1 MWRSVK
7 CHYWLYVAFLV
18 LSYVWGVV
26 SFQNYLPSTNGVLI
40 GLYSILL
47 LAVGLLI
54 WSTKVTLNQI
64 SVSTLLWLVFFLL
77 FLAQPFLHTTVY
89 FDNSLIF
96 ALSTLIV
103 VLYSTTLD
111 GLSSNQK
118 RTAVMVV
125 AVGILFAGLFTVAGQ
140 TAQALGVDGWLGS
153 LFMKSTTR
161 LAGNIAQPNQA
172 AYVLVMAWSAL
183 IYLCLEYKEWVI
195 KHQWH
200 ALLVVNFVSFLVV
213 AGLGMSA
220 SRGGILLM
228 VCAVLGA
235 GLIYHQA
242 IKVRIAIMLMFVP
255 AMVAGYLVGT
265 ELLNTFNDQTSALGR
280 LIGEGES
287 LGLRKSLLQQA
298 LLAFQSSPI
307 TGVGWG
313 NFKQFGLLNAEQL
326 SWFTVAHHAHNLP
339 AQIAAEL
346 GILGLLPLLGFIW
359 IILRN
364 FGFKLEYYKAFSHII
379 LGLTFAYSLSE
390 YPLWYFCFL
399 LLTVFFIA
407 IIDDGTIRLKFD
419 FSKLV
424 VVASACFVLISGY
437 YIKQYYRY
445 ADVSYAIQS
454 DLTNYEQK
462 VFAYQDLPNVFGYS
476 KYKELILYMLTPID
490 KETADKQIIL
500 GERVLSTYLS
510 DFLMIK
516 QADLLLMTNRESEA
530 QKLWHAGCVF
540 GDYARTGLSC
550 VKVLEHLQEK
560 AKEDARY
567 QAHFDNL
574 KQWYTTQFA
583 VGLPNH
589 LQNDDNKE

>member
-1 MWRSVK
+1 M
-7 CHYWLYVAFLV
+7 L
-18 LSYVWGVV
+18 G
-26 SFQNYLPSTNGVLI
+26 
-40 GLYSILL
+40 
-47 LAVGLLI
+47 LAVDNFSQAQKQFSVIVMASGLLF
-54 WSTKVTLNQI
+54 S
-64 SVSTLLWLVFFLL
+64 
-77 FLAQPFLHTTVY
+77 
-89 FDNSLIF
+89 
-96 ALSTLIV
+96 
-103 VLYSTTLD
+103 
-111 GLSSNQK
+111 
-118 RTAVMVV
+118 
-125 AVGILFAGLFTVAGQ
+125 GLFTVLSQ
-140 TAQALGVDGWLGS
+140 TVQALNWHYLDGIAFFTIHDRLSGNLG
-153 LFMKSTTR
+153 
-161 LAGNIAQPNQA
+161 QPNQA
-172 AYVLVMAWSAL
+172 AYVLVMAWSAM
-183 IYLCLEYKEWVI
+183 IYLCLEFKDWAT
-195 KHQWH
+195 KHKWITLL
-200 ALLVVNFVSFLVV
+200 ALNFVSFVV
-213 AGLGMSA
+213 SAGLGMSA

-228 VCAVLGA
+228 ICALLGA
-235 GLIYHQA
+235 GVIYHQV
-242 IKVRIAIMLMFVP
+242 IRMRLGVMLVFLP
-255 AMVAGYLVGT
+255 AMIVGYMVGT
-265 ELLNTFNDQTSALGR
+265 ELLNAFNDQMSALGR
-280 LIGEGES
+280 LANEGQS
-287 LGLRKSLLQQA
+287 LGLRKALLQQA
-298 LLAFQSSPI
+298 FLAFQSSPV
-307 TGVGWG
+307 TGIGWD
-313 NFKQFGLLNAEQL
+313 NLKYFGLLNAEKL

-346 GILGLLPLLGFIW
+346 GIIGLVSLCGFFW
-359 IILRN
+359 IILKN
-364 FGFKLEYYKAFSHII
+364 FGFKLEYYRAFAYII

-390 YPLWYFCFL
+390 YPLWYFRFL
-399 LLTVFFIA
+399 LIAVFFIA
-407 IIDDGTIRLKFD
+407 IVDGSSIRPKFD
-419 FSKLV
+419 MAKLSTAFSLV
-424 VVASACFVLISGY
+424 FVLLGGY